1 MWPYLLAT
9 LALLPFVIQE
19 DPSPGRAN
27 TRTEARN
34 LECERL
40 SAQAAAEAHPGR
52 VWTSPPRGDYVE
64 RSALICQERMMRAG
78 LRAPRDEAILDGLD
92 AEAGGF
98 AGAVRALGPL
108 ATERTWLVEVHYPEA
123 QVAPKLSFAAQNALR
138 SEGLAVSDRV
148 PALAVGDLE
157 VITRLEPSEAYAAAC
172 QRYAANGSLR
182 RGEDALLALVLR
194 DSRATALSAGVCVDG
209 GWTWLR

>member
-40 SAQAAAEAHPGR
+40 SAETAAAEHPGR

-64 RSALICQERMMRAG
+64 RSALVCEGRMMRAG
-78 LRAPRDEAILDGLD
+78 LRAARDEAVLDGLA
-92 AEAGGF
+92 AESGAF
-98 AGAVRALGPL
+98 AGAVRGLGPL
-108 ATERTWLVEVHYPEA
+108 ATARTWLVEVHYPNA

-148 PALAVGDLE
+148 PALAVGDVE
-157 VITRLEPSEAYAAAC
+157 VITRLPPSEAYAAAC

-182 RGEDALLALVLR
+182 SGQDALLAVILR
-194 DSRATALSAGVCVDG
+194 DSRATILSAGVCVDG